1 MARVS
6 ERETQMQMQMHTHT
20 ELTVIR
26 PISLILLEKEV

>member
-1 MARVS
+1 
-6 ERETQMQMQMHTHT
+6 MQMQMHTHT